1 MSVQA
6 HSEYKT
12 LTAELENCRRLTN
25 SWNFAHLPEE
35 DRIRLRA
42 RVVDLESRSQEKKK
56 LYDTIIAQLVETEV
70 WPIAKRPED
79 SESGYNQL
87 FKYVAE
93 LRDTVTEMNALLHDM
108 IAQRNIRI
116 SSEQEAEQDHSR
128 PSKRRRLSIDRTISQ
143 GEALPHLPPD
153 SAGLE
158 QIQDK
163 LTGFEESLS
172 NFENNLTQHDRE
184 LGDELDSRLA
194 VRLDEL
200 RASGKVAAAMAN
212 KKTPPSEAHSRA
224 LREIELNINT
234 TGDQISELA
243 EEVGNLILQSNS
255 HDAVISQLKQEN
267 DELKSQF
274 LLVSFFPLS
283 LVIITKHFTDGTET
297 ERIYGETG
305 KT

>member
-25 SWNFAHLPEE
+25 SWNFAQLPQQ
-35 DRIRLRA
+35 DQTRLNT
-42 RVVDLESRSQEKKK
+42 RVRDLESKSQEKRN
-56 LYDTIIAQLVETEV
+56 LYDTLIAQLVETEV

-79 SESGYNQL
+79 SELGYNQL

-116 SSEQEAEQDHSR
+116 SEQETEQEHSR
-128 PSKRRRLSIDRTISQ
+128 PSKRRRLSIDRTIIQ
-143 GEALPHLPPD
+143 EEAFLRVPPD

-158 QIQDK
+158 EIQDK

-212 KKTPPSEAHSRA
+212 KKTPPSEAHTRA

-274 LLVSFFPLS
+274 VLVSFIS
-283 LVIITKHFTDGTET
+283 SSSS
-297 ERIYGETG
+297 
-305 KT
+305 

>member
-128 PSKRRRLSIDRTISQ
+128 PSKRRRLSTDRTISQ
-143 GEALPHLPPD
+143 GEALPPD

-243 EEVGNLILQSNS
+243 EVVGNLILQSNS

-274 LLVSFFPLS
+274 LLVIFFPLS

>member
-25 SWNFAHLPEE
+25 SWNFAQLPQQ
-35 DRIRLRA
+35 DQTRLNT
-42 RVVDLESRSQEKKK
+42 RVRDLESKSQEKRN
-56 LYDTIIAQLVETEV
+56 LYDTLIAQLVETEV

-79 SESGYNQL
+79 SELGYNQL

-116 SSEQEAEQDHSR
+116 SEQETEQEHSR
-128 PSKRRRLSIDRTISQ
+128 PSKRRRLSIDRTIIQ
-143 GEALPHLPPD
+143 EEAFLRVPPD

-158 QIQDK
+158 EIQDK

-212 KKTPPSEAHSRA
+212 KKTPPSEAHTRA
-224 LREIELNINT
+224 LPEIELNINT

-274 LLVSFFPLS
+274 VLVSFIS
-283 LVIITKHFTDGTET
+283 SSSS
-297 ERIYGETG
+297 
-305 KT
+305 